1 MNYYNYFTEIE
12 NHFVRRRGKNLLLS
26 PMDWNLI
33 AVWREAGVP
42 LQVALRGIDIA
53 MDAFFARQHRGVS
66 KVNTLCYCHDSVM
79 SEFAGYQEGR
89 IGESGEERSPNDAS
103 EKNRSG
109 QAETMEFLSQRINEI
124 KALAA
129 KQCLSERALDGV
141 QRAQGRIEE
150 IVRHLETSAEVD
162 SEALERDLG
171 IVDGILM
178 EELSPEVSVEQMAD
192 WAKEA
197 KTELKIYKKR
207 LPKETFERI
216 HRNFLH
222 SRIRQHFDIGELSIF
237 HL

>member
-12 NHFVRRRGKNLLLS
+12 NHFVKRRGKNLFLS

-53 MDAFFARQHRGVS
+53 MDGFFARPNRGIS
-66 KVNTLCYCHDSVM
+66 KVNSLCYCHDSVM
-79 SEFAGYQEGR
+79 TEFAGHQESR
-89 IGESGEERSPNDAS
+89 VGESAEEQSPADAD
-103 EKNRSG
+103 EKNKSG
-109 QAETMEFLSQRINEI
+109 QAEVLGFLSQRIGEI
-124 KALAA
+124 KALLV
-129 KQCLSERALDGV
+129 KQCLSESALEGA
-141 QRAQGRIEE
+141 QRAQDRLEE
-150 IVRHLETSAEVD
+150 IFRHLEASSEFD
-162 SEALERDLG
+162 SEAIERDLG

-178 EELSPEVSVEQMAD
+178 EGLWQAIPSEQMAD
-192 WAKEA
+192 WEKEA
-197 KTELKIYKKR
+197 KTELKIYRKR

-222 SRIRQHFDIGELSIF
+222 SRIRRHFEIGELSIF